1 MNENKIDKKIKTYGL
16 VLGIVLFVL
25 LIAGFTYAALNWKSS
40 NIVISGNTEC
50 LDIES
55 TKGSDI
61 TGEELLLLDESSIIN
76 GNKITIKEGMV
87 VTNVTAKI
95 KSGCTIGAYMTL
107 NLNVTSLNSAF
118 TSSGNST
125 GALKYVVATYD
136 PTTYPTVNA
145 STLKDKSFDMDLNA
159 GIINTGSITS
169 TGTIKI
175 REKQLSTSETVSY
188 LIIFYINGDLANNDA
203 AGTGNNFTTSI
214 TAEVTQGALPGVVT
228 ENVKAVDFITNL
240 YTSATKTP
248 KTVNSIEYNLAPSVS
263 LMNDRLGSM
272 STLIDSGNIRY
283 YGSSPN
289 NYIYFNCDDYTNQT
303 SSTCETWRIIGV
315 FEGKVKIMR
324 GSQIGSLAWDQDKNI
339 DSSKT
344 TYDNDWSTSSLQVL
358 LNTSYL
364 NRTANVTYYSGS
376 SGTTTTTVSTS
387 TIGIKDS
394 TKNMISESMWYLRGY
409 NRSSVYS
416 DQIYEY
422 ERTKGSVYNST
433 RPTSWPGKIAL
444 AYPSDYGYAVDFGK
458 CQKQLS
464 GYNDSTC
471 TSNNWMK
478 TIIAPNYGWLLT
490 PASGY
495 SNLAWDVRS
504 AGIVNY
510 GNSTYNAYGVVPVL
524 YLGSELEIKAG
535 GDGSSSGPYQLSA

>member
-1 MNENKIDKKIKTYGL
+1 MEKKKKLI
-16 VLGIVLFVL
+16 VLGVIL
-25 LIAGFTYAALNWKSS
+25 LI
-40 NIVISGNTEC
+40 IVISGITYAILTWQSGNINIGINTNC
-50 LDIES
+50 FTIDY
-55 TKGSDI
+55 TKGNNISGSLKLI
-61 TGEELLLLDESSIIN
+61 NEEDLISN
-76 GNKITIKEGMV
+76 GKFTIKEGV
-87 VTNVTAKI
+87 GVSGVNIGI
-95 KSGCTIGAYMTL
+95 KSTCSIEGYGNILL
-107 NLNVTSLNSAF
+107 NITNISSVF
-118 TSSGNST
+118 TTGDSK
-125 GALKYVVATYD
+125 GALKYAVLKNTSTITD
-136 PTTYPTVNA
+136 PTQISTA
-145 STLKDKSFDMDLNA
+145 SLLNQSFD
-159 GIINTGSITS
+159 IEKKGSITTS
-169 TGTIKI
+169 DTLKLLT
-175 REKQLSTSETVSY
+175 KQLSNTELY
-188 LIIFYINGDLANNDA
+188 KYIIVIYVDNNLAGNDVTEGTFTGNISADAVQGEVPSLAN
-203 AGTGNNFTTSI
+203 
-214 TAEVTQGALPGVVT
+214 
-228 ENVKAVDFITNL
+228 KITNL

-263 LMNDRLGSM
+263 LMNDRLGSV

-376 SGTTTTTVSTS
+376 RGTTTTIVSTS

-394 TKNMISESMWYLRGY
+394 TRDMISESMWYLRGW
-409 NRSSVYS
+409 NSSSVYS
-416 DQIYEY
+416 DQIYNY
-422 ERTKGSVYNST
+422 ERTTGSVYNTT

-444 AYPSDYGYAVDFGK
+444 AYPSDYGYAADFGK

-464 GYNDSTC
+464 SYNDSAC

-478 TIIAPNYGWLLT
+478 AIIAPNYGWLLT
-490 PASGY
+490 PYSANSSHAWSVGSSGNVNSGY
-495 SNLAWDVRS
+495 DQANID
-504 AGIVNY
+504 N
-510 GNSTYNAYGVVPVL
+510 GVAPVL

-535 GDGSSSGPYQLSA
+535 DGSSSTPYQLSA

>member
-1 MNENKIDKKIKTYGL
+1 MKKIKDKSKLFMIIGITIFVIAL
-16 VLGIVLFVL
+16 LGSAYAYYRFVL
-25 LIAGFTYAALNWKSS
+25 LNINVNTITRGLDYYIVYNKGTDITSAVLNPSDDYTGGNSIDVTLYKKDNTYDIYGHIYLDITQIGDNLKNSSALRYTVLDGDTIISEGNLKSATGSVCLAS
-40 NIVISGNTEC
+40 NIVLGT
-50 LDIES
+50 
-55 TKGSDI
+55 T
-61 TGEELLLLDESSIIN
+61 
-76 GNKITIKEGMV
+76 NKNYTI
-87 VTNVTAKI
+87 
-95 KSGCTIGAYMTL
+95 YL
-107 NLNVTSLNSAF
+107 WFDNL
-118 TSSGNST
+118 NST
-125 GALKYVVATYD
+125 GNESND
-136 PTTYPTVNA
+136 
-145 STLKDKSFDMDLNA
+145 
-159 GIINTGSITS
+159 
-169 TGTIKI
+169 TIKANI
-175 REKQLSTSETVSY
+175 RCEASMKRILVPNY
-188 LIIFYINGDLANNDA
+188 N
-203 AGTGNNFTTSI
+203 TTS
-214 TAEVTQGALPGVVT
+214 LLSNKVVFAPNKLV
-228 ENVKAVDFITNL
+228 ENNNIYYKYDT
-240 YTSATKTP
+240 TH
-248 KTVNSIEYNLAPSVS
+248 S
-263 LMNDRLGSM
+263 LMEDVG
-272 STLIDSGNIRY
+272 GNIRY
-283 YGSSPN
+283 YGASPN
-289 NYIYFNCDDYTNQT
+289 NYIYFNCDDYSNQS